1 VTVTLHQAQAHLA
14 DLIHQLSSGEELVIT
29 EGDQPIARLMA
40 EAPPVPKP
48 RREPG
53 LWKGKLMILEDDDE
67 HLKDFAEY
75 MP

>member
-1 VTVTLHQAQAHLA
+1 MTVSLNEAQSHLA
-14 DLIHQLSSGEELVIT
+14 ELIHSLPMREELIIT
-29 EGDQPIARLMA
+29 EGDCAIARLRR
-40 EAPPVPKP
+40 ESTPVVG

-53 LWKGKLMILEDDDE
+53 LAKGMLIILEDDDE